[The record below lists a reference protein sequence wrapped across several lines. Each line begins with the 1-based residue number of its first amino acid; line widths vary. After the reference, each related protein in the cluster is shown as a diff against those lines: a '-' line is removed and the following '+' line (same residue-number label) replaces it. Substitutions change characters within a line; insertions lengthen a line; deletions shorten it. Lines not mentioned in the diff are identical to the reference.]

1 MGKTRTIS
9 VDDGLIAV
17 IVYLLKEDRKD
28 EGRIRVFCVTIVF
41 RSEMGYKYPFCK
53 LITLQ
58 NRVFKNFPPIFL

>member
-28 EGRIRVFCVTIVF
+28 EGRRRVFCVTIVF

-53 LITLQ
+53 LIT
-58 NRVFKNFPPIFL
+58 